1 MRCILKCSIAALVVL
16 LTLSTPLWAQVLVHS
31 GEVAG
36 TYSYVNSTGFSGHQ
50 GYGGSGGINL
60 AKRVTLVGE
69 YSYLSLSYLTPN
81 VGVTNS
87 TTNELGGVAVRINF
101 LSDQRIVPY
110 VVIGAGIEHVN
121 FTIGSASA
129 ATDNGYYDA
138 YGGGASIYLTK
149 NIGVR
154 PEFRYD
160 YELGITDVFG
170 QPVYSYQNVYQFSG
184 SLFFQFGG
192 RK

>member
-16 LTLSTPLWAQVLVHS
+16 LTLSTPLRAQIAAHS
-31 GEVAG
+31 VDVAG

-50 GYGGSGGINL
+50 GYGGSAGINL

-69 YSYLSLSYLTPN
+69 YSYLSLSSLTAN
-81 VGVTNS
+81 VGASNS
-87 TTNELGGVAVRINF
+87 TTNELGGAAVRINF

-121 FTIGSASA
+121 AKVGSSSVYS
-129 ATDNGYYDA
+129 DNGYYEA

-160 YELGITDVFG
+160 YELGYTYVFG
-170 QPVYSYQNVYQFSG
+170 EPIYAYQNVYQFSG

-192 RK
+192 KK

>member
-69 YSYLSLSYLTPN
+69 YSYLSLSSLSAN
-81 VGVTNS
+81 VGQTNS

-121 FTIGSASA
+121 FKV
-129 ATDNGYYDA
+129 GYYDA

-170 QPVYSYQNVYQFSG
+170 QPVYNYQNVYQFSG